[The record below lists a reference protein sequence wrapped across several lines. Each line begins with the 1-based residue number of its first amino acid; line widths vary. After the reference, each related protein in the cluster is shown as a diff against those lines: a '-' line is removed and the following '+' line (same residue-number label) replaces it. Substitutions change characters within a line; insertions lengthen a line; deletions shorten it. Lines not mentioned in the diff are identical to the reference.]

1 MNKEGF
7 ETIDSVCGDI
17 AAEIDVFGPGA
28 GVILGRIMR
37 NVGPLRDMASDA
49 YKARISRVLAT
60 SPTDGEVA
68 DNIAAKLLAQ
78 L

>member
-7 ETIDSVCGDI
+7 ETVNSVCEEI
-17 AAEIDVFGPGA
+17 AADIDVFGPGA
-28 GVILGRIMR
+28 GVILARIMR